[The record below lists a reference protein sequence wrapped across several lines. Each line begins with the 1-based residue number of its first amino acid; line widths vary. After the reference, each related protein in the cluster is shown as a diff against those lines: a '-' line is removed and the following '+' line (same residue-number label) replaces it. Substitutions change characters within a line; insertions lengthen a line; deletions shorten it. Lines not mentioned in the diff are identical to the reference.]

1 MEQAMERLRWGQV
14 VEDCGVAVQD
24 LLNAGRALDAMRVRL
39 VLLHNLNET
48 VSLLIETRPAGR
60 IEAPAVVAA
69 VDSILNRSTRKADLS
84 QVPLVSLGQGDY
96 RRDYFEAEAE
106 VVKTEVKKAEGRGW
120 LRGLCARIGGT
131 R

>member
-24 LLNAGRALDAMRVRL
+24 LINAGRCMDAMRVRL

-60 IEAPAVVAA
+60 IEAPTVVAA
-69 VDSILNRSTRKADLS
+69 VDSILNKSSRQAD
-84 QVPLVSLGQGDY
+84 VAPLVSLGQGDY
-96 RRDYFEAEAE
+96 RRDYFEAD
-106 VVKTEVKKAEGRGW
+106 VVKAEVKKAEGRNW
-120 LRGLCARIGGT
+120 LRGLRALIGGT

>member
-24 LLNAGRALDAMRVRL
+24 LLNAGRSGDSMRVRL
-39 VLLHNLNET
+39 VLMHHLTET

-60 IEAPAVVAA
+60 IEARAVVAA
-69 VDSILNRSTRKADLS
+69 VDAILNKSSRQAD
-84 QVPLVSLGQGDY
+84 VAPLVSLGQGDF
-96 RRDYFEAEAE
+96 RREYFEAD
-106 VVKTEVKKAEGRGW
+106 VVKAEVKKAEGRKW
-120 LRGLCARIGGT
+120 LRGLRALIGGA

>member
-69 VDSILNRSTRKADLS
+69 VDAILSKPV

-106 VVKTEVKKAEGRGW
+106 VVKTEVKKADGRGW
-120 LRGLCARIGGT
+120 LRELCARIGGT

>member
-24 LLNAGRALDAMRVRL
+24 LLNAGRAMDAMRVRL

-48 VSLLIETRPAGR
+48 ISLLIELRPAGR
-60 IEAPAVVAA
+60 IEAPTVVAA
-69 VDSILNRSTRKADLS
+69 VDAILNKAAS
-84 QVPLVSLGQGDY
+84 QREVPLVSLGQGDY
-96 RRDYFEAEAE
+96 RRDVYEAD
-106 VVKTEVKKAEGRGW
+106 VVKAEVKKSEGRNW
-120 LRGLCARIGGT
+120 LRELCARIGGT

>member
-24 LLNAGRALDAMRVRL
+24 LLNAGRSMDAMRVRL
-39 VLLHNLNET
+39 VMLHNLHEI
-48 VSLLIETRPAGR
+48 VSLIIETRPAGR
-60 IEAPAVVAA
+60 VEAPAVVAA
-69 VDSILNRSTRKADLS
+69 VDAILNKPV
-84 QVPLVSLGQGDY
+84 QVPLMSLGQGDY
-96 RRDYFEAEAE
+96 RRDYFEAE
-106 VVKTEVKKAEGRGW
+106 VVKTEVKKAEGRNW

>member
-24 LLNAGRALDAMRVRL
+24 LLNAGRSLDAMRVRL
-39 VLLHNLNET
+39 VLLHNLHET
-48 VSLLIETRPAGR
+48 ISLLTETHKSCR

-69 VDSILNRSTRKADLS
+69 VDAILNKSARPA

-96 RRDYFEAEAE
+96 RRDLYEAD
-106 VVKTEVKKAEGRGW
+106 VVKTEVKKTEGRNW
-120 LRGLCARIGGT
+120 LRELCARIGGT

>member
-48 VSLLIETRPAGR
+48 VSLLIETHKAGR

-69 VDSILNRSTRKADLS
+69 VDAILNKPV
-84 QVPLVSLGQGDY
+84 QVPLVSLGQGEY
-96 RRDYFEAEAE
+96 RRDLYEAD
-106 VVKTEVKKAEGRGW
+106 VVQTEVKKAEGRNW
-120 LRGLCARIGGT
+120 LRDLCARIGGT

>member
-39 VLLHNLNET
+39 VMLHNLHET
-48 VSLLIETRPAGR
+48 ISLLTETHKSGR

-69 VDSILNRSTRKADLS
+69 VDAILNKSARPA
-84 QVPLVSLGQGDY
+84 QVPLVSLGQGEY
-96 RRDYFEAEAE
+96 RRDLYEAD
-106 VVKTEVKKAEGRGW
+106 VVKTEVKQNEGRNW
-120 LRGLCARIGGT
+120 LRELCARIGGA

>member
-24 LLNAGRALDAMRVRL
+24 LLNAGRSMDAMRVRL

-60 IEAPAVVAA
+60 IEAPTVVAA
-69 VDSILNRSTRKADLS
+69 VDSILNKSSRQAD
-84 QVPLVSLGQGDY
+84 VAPLVSLGQGDF
-96 RRDYFEAEAE
+96 RRDYFEAD
-106 VVKTEVKKAEGRGW
+106 VVKAEVKKAEGRKW
-120 LRGLCARIGGT
+120 LRGLRALIGGT